1 MYFLNRLLDMVKYYP
16 FMLRST
22 AGKAAISKCMSKLV
36 TLRRS
41 TTLLPTLIGALAG
54 VLCVIGYDFSLFFRS
69 CLCLPDL
76 WSLVFDVCRSGP
88 VWSLS
93 GPCLVPPGPPMI
105 LVGDP
110 ETSDPPI
117 HVHFL
122 KLLARDL

>member
-1 MYFLNRLLDMVKYYP
+1 MTSAVFSVFAFACLICGPWCLM
-16 FMLRST
+16 S
-22 AGKAAISKCMSKLV
+22 AGLV
-36 TLRRS
+36 LS
-41 TTLLPTLIGALAG
+41 GP
-54 VLCVIGYDFSLFFRS
+54 
-69 CLCLPDL
+69 CL
-76 WSLVFDVCRSGP
+76 VP